1 MPLILY
7 FRSPT
12 PNNASDEALVGIRRI
27 AAHLNWSVRD
37 LDTALSAAQMKR
49 LVDYWKPLGVIIE
62 SGEWSLKI
70 DPRILGRTPLVFI
83 DRDPNTIPNGS
94 FNILHDAVSA
104 GKVAARELMLTNCR
118 HFAYVPFHERRL
130 WSDERQAG
138 FTESLAL
145 NGFGCSVFSPP
156 RVRADAPAYLRKLRR
171 FIADLPKPCA
181 IFAANDKIAES
192 VLYET
197 LALGLACPDDVAI
210 LGSDD
215 SEPICEHC
223 SPTLSSVHPD
233 FQRGGEMAALML
245 SAVIACGKRYRGS
258 HVRRYGTV
266 GVSHRT
272 STRVLAAPADRE
284 TLAAIELIREKACT
298 GLTAE
303 AVLGCYSCSRGP
315 AARRFRQTTGHS
327 ILEEIHA
334 VRLARVKMLLANKNQ
349 QLEAIAGFCGFASP
363 HTLRQFFLHETGM
376 TMSDWRKRH
385 HA

>member
-27 AAHLNWSVRD
+27 AEHLKWHVRD
-37 LDTALSAAQMKR
+37 INMPLSPVRMKQ
-49 LVDYWKPLGVIIE
+49 LVDYWRPFGIIFE
-62 SGEWSLKI
+62 SGEWSLKV
-70 DPRILGRTPLVFI
+70 DVSSLGSVPIVFI
-83 DRDPNTIPNGS
+83 DRNPDSIPRNS
-94 FNILHDAVSA
+94 FNILHDAASA
-104 GKVAARELMLTNCR
+104 GQVAARELMLTNHG
-118 HFAYVPFHERRL
+118 HFAFIPFYEQRL
-130 WSDERQAG
+130 WSAERQAG
-138 FTESLAL
+138 FVDSLAL
-145 NGFGCSVFSPP
+145 NGLDCAVFQ
-156 RVRADAPAYLRKLRR
+156 APNVHAGTQAYRKKLRK
-171 FIADLPKPCA
+171 FIASQPKPCA

-303 AVLGCYSCSRGP
+303 AVLGCYCCSRGP